1 MRTILLHSYS
11 SNSLANISRDA
22 NNTTKSDFYSSDD
35 IFDISGN
42 PDGKSNKKPSSGLA
56 LVTSL
61 VSKNLLRKKL
71 LHKKLPIL
79 DWSKDYNWQKFL
91 ADLIAGITI
100 GLTIL
105 PQGLAYAQIAGLP
118 PQVINSYVHK
128 LVNFCLLFTFHSILV
143 WIILWFH
150 GLLCLPFLWKD

>member
-22 NNTTKSDFYSSDD
+22 NTIKSDFYSSD

-42 PDGKSNKKPSSGLA
+42 PDGKSNKKPSGLA
-56 LVTSL
+56 LVSSL

-79 DWSKDYNWQKFL
+79 DWSKEYNGQKFL

-118 PQVINSYVHK
+118 PQVK
-128 LVNFCLLFTFHSILV
+128 
-143 WIILWFH
+143 
-150 GLLCLPFLWKD
+150 G